1 MRVEDVEK
9 ELQRRKNIINKILSQ
24 DMYGDK
30 EQNEYIKNNIE
41 NNYTNIRVL
50 YGDSDTLTEMC
61 YMISFG
67 MNIFRRIDNFHE
79 IEIEAGVSMKE
90 LLQKIFFD
98 IFDNRRAIALVN
110 ILQPINT
117 KVYQKEGI
125 SSLQFE
131 KGEILKGFSKDEI
144 EKEGI
149 TELTAKLVFW
159 INKLTKLSQLMEI
172 HKLKSRPITRNS
184 DENYLSAKKRS
195 EILYLFED
203 LCDADKKIMQDEI
216 ADRYEETFGVKIE
229 DDIKTLK
236 EIKKVKSFLY
246 NVKNTLMTDLLIKYF
261 ESIKRGKELPGVQG
275 MGVKVNE
282 VGLADSVGSY
292 LAVIR
297 LKGYTSNIY
306 LHVPSFCF
314 AEAVDLAKADKLPV
328 LVPKTIYSTKD
339 PNRVV
344 PVNVICKVEKG
355 TKRYE
360 AIKKEAET
368 NKGNE
373 IIKQAFIQVKGK
385 AIPGH
390 NKSDW
395 ERKTIERI
403 PLG

>member
-1 MRVEDVEK
+1 MRIEDVEK

-41 NNYTNIRVL
+41 NNYTNIRDL
-50 YGDSDTLTEMC
+50 YGNSDDLIEMC
-61 YMISFG
+61 YIISLG
-67 MNIFRRIDNFHE
+67 MNVFRRVDNFHD
-79 IEIEAGVSMKE
+79 IELEAGISMKG
-90 LLQKIFFD
+90 LLQQIFFD

-110 ILQPINT
+110 ILQPINK

-125 SSLQFE
+125 TSLQFE

-149 TELTAKLVFW
+149 TELTVKILFW

-172 HKLKSRPITRNS
+172 YKLKSKPITHTS
-184 DENYLSAKKRS
+184 DENYLSAKNRS
-195 EILYLFED
+195 EILSLFEE
-203 LCDADKKIMQDEI
+203 LCDADKKILQDEI
-216 ADRYEETFGVKIE
+216 ADRYEKTFGVKIE

-246 NVKNTLMTDLLIKYF
+246 DVKNALMTDLLIKYF

-282 VGLADSVGSY
+282 AGLADSVGSY

-314 AEAVDLAKADKLPV
+314 AEAVDIANADKLPV
-328 LVPKTIYSTKD
+328 IVPKTIYSTNN
-339 PNRVV
+339 PNKVV

-355 TKRYE
+355 SKRYE
-360 AIKKEAET
+360 AIKKEAEA

-373 IIKQAFIQVKGK
+373 ILKQALIQVKGK
-385 AIPGH
+385 TIPGH
-390 NKSDW
+390 SKSDW
-395 ERKTIERI
+395 ERKTIESI
-403 PLG
+403 PLV